1 MKKRTSRLLSAL
13 LTLVM
18 VLGLLP
24 ALGTTA
30 LADERYDL
38 YLEVGENAFDKP
50 EIQSIIYKLTDQHA
64 KRLGAY
70 TVPRHDW
77 SDDLTYYVE
86 ALSSDDDIISDEGLA
101 KRPGECL
108 LNIQKID
115 KTWGQPDKIL
125 DRMSVLICV
134 TNARI
139 DRVAVTGID
148 APVTGQPLDM
158 TAECSTPGIAS
169 VEVIKWHNSTDGVDV
184 VSGAVAQGGKAYSA
198 FVTVTPASGYE
209 LVGYSTTKVTVNG
222 GSASPVYGGTDYLTV
237 AYHFP
242 ATGGENSENQNWVTT
257 KKIISEVAVTGVV
270 TPVDGAKPVE
280 TCELGGTGY
289 TLKSM
294 SWYDGSLKMNSAGT
308 FQAGKTYRA
317 CLYLLP
323 EKGYTFDGADS
334 MTATVNGKTVEVTNV
349 YGEPEQRG
357 VTIDFTCE
365 KPSKTIS
372 TVDITELDALKP
384 GTAADYTASTSTAGC
399 TVKKV
404 EYQMFQKIMTN
415 YVPADGENIAVVVTV
430 AAADGYEFAS
440 GSTATWNGLKSDD
453 TVAGLNAN
461 EKRYA
466 FYIKVKADDSQIIKF
481 AAMTVTAPEIGKAP
495 STAVTGSGV
504 EASDVKWSPADAT
517 FQAGTAYTVSFT
529 LKADATHVLADDFKN
544 AGTVTVNGQKAT
556 LTSSTKGKFVTYT
569 VSYTFPALK
578 AGEISSVSVTGINAP
593 AIGTKPDTSAE
604 AGSEEYIIASVLW
617 SPGDSKFAADKAYTV
632 NLTLKAAGTNKFT
645 SKVTAT
651 VNGQEAKIV
660 SGTGTQELRI
670 NYTFP
675 ALKAGAPAI
684 TTQPKSVSVKEG
696 ADVTFS
702 VAATGEALNYQW
714 YQEKGGSAAK
724 VGTNGPTYTI
734 KAVNVSDDNGTVY
747 YCVVSNKAGEVTA
760 DKATLTVSKLGT
772 MTAFSDVPEGA
783 YYTDAVAWAVEK
795 GVTSGTSGTTFSPNA
810 DCTRAQIVTF
820 LWRAAGSPAPKSK
833 ESAFTD
839 VATGSYYETAV
850 QWAVEN
856 GITSG
861 TSATTFSPNA
871 TCTRAQTVT
880 FLWRSQKSPADG
892 TANSFTDVAEGTY
905 YTDAVKWAV
914 KNGITSGTSATT
926 FSPNADCSRAQIVTF
941 LYRCLGK

>member
-1 MKKRTSRLLSAL
+1 MKKRTSRLLSVL

-30 LADERYDL
+30 LADERFDL

-50 EIQSIIYKLTDQHA
+50 EIQSIIYKLTGQRA
-64 KRLGAY
+64 KGLGPY

-77 SDDLTYYVE
+77 SDDLTYYVV
-86 ALSSDDDIISDEGLA
+86 ASSSDDDIISDAGLA
-101 KRPGECL
+101 KRSGECL
-108 LNIQKID
+108 LNIKKID
-115 KTWGQPDKIL
+115 RTWGQSDKIL
-125 DRMSVLICV
+125 DGSSVLICV

-169 VEVIKWHNSTDGVDV
+169 ATVEWYNSTDGVDV

-222 GSASPVYGGTDYLTV
+222 GSASSVYGGTDYLTV

-257 KKIISEVAVTGVV
+257 KKIISEVAITGVV

-280 TCELGGTGY
+280 TCKLGGTGY

-294 SWYDGSLKMNSAGT
+294 SWYDGSLKMNSAGI
-308 FQAGKTYRA
+308 FQAGKTYRV
-317 CLYLLP
+317 CFYLLP
-323 EKGYTFDGADS
+323 EKGYTFDGVDS

-372 TVDITELDALKP
+372 TVDITELDALK
-384 GTAADYTASTSTAGC
+384 
-399 TVKKV
+399 
-404 EYQMFQKIMTN
+404 
-415 YVPADGENIAVVVTV
+415 
-430 AAADGYEFAS
+430 
-440 GSTATWNGLKSDD
+440 
-453 TVAGLNAN
+453 
-461 EKRYA
+461 
-466 FYIKVKADDSQIIKF
+466 
-481 AAMTVTAPEIGKAP
+481 
-495 STAVTGSGV
+495 
-504 EASDVKWSPADAT
+504 
-517 FQAGTAYTVSFT
+517 
-529 LKADATHVLADDFKN
+529 
-544 AGTVTVNGQKAT
+544 
-556 LTSSTKGKFVTYT
+556 
-569 VSYTFPALK
+569 
-578 AGEISSVSVTGINAP
+578 
-593 AIGTKPDTSAE
+593 
-604 AGSEEYIIASVLW
+604 
-617 SPGDSKFAADKAYTV
+617 
-632 NLTLKAAGTNKFT
+632 
-645 SKVTAT
+645 
-651 VNGQEAKIV
+651 
-660 SGTGTQELRI
+660 
-670 NYTFP
+670 
-675 ALKAGAPAI
+675 AGAPAI
-684 TTQPKSVSVKEG
+684 TTQPKSASVKEG

-702 VAATGEALNYQW
+702 VAAEGEGLSYQW
-714 YQEKGGSAAK
+714 YCESKGSAAK

-734 KAVNVSDDNGTVY
+734 KVVNVPDDNGTAY
-747 YCVVSNKAGEVTA
+747 YCVVSNKAGEVTS
-760 DKATLTVSKLGT
+760 DKATLTVSKLGA
-772 MTAFSDVPEGA
+772 MTTFSDVPEGA
-783 YYTDAVAWAVEK
+783 YYTDAVAWAIEK
-795 GVTSGTSGTTFSPNA
+795 GV
-810 DCTRAQIVTF
+810 
-820 LWRAAGSPAPKSK
+820 
-833 ESAFTD
+833 
-839 VATGSYYETAV
+839 
-850 QWAVEN
+850 
-856 GITSG
+856 TSG

-892 TANSFTDVAEGTY
+892 AANSFTDVADGTC

-914 KNGITSGTSATT
+914 KKGVTSGTSATT

>member
-1 MKKRTSRLLSAL
+1 M
-13 LTLVM
+13 
-18 VLGLLP
+18 
-24 ALGTTA
+24 
-30 LADERYDL
+30 
-38 YLEVGENAFDKP
+38 
-50 EIQSIIYKLTDQHA
+50 
-64 KRLGAY
+64 
-70 TVPRHDW
+70 PRHDW

-86 ALSSDDDIISDEGLA
+86 ALSSDDDIISDAGLA
-101 KRPGECL
+101 KRPGKCL

-115 KTWGQPDKIL
+115 KTWGQPDKLL
-125 DRMSVLICV
+125 DMMSVLICV

-169 VEVIKWHNSTDGVDV
+169 ATVEWYNSTDGVDV

-280 TCELGGTGY
+280 TCKLGGTGY
-289 TLKSM
+289 ALKSM

-317 CLYLLP
+317 CFYLLP

-430 AAADGYEFAS
+430 SAADGYEFAS
-440 GSTATWNGLKSDD
+440 GSTATWNGLTSDD

-481 AAMTVTAPEIGKAP
+481 AAMTVAAPEIGKAP
-495 STAVTGSGV
+495 STAVTGNGV
-504 EASDVKWSPADAT
+504 EASDVKWSPTDAT

-578 AGEISSVSVTGINAP
+578 AGEISSVSVTGIDVP
-593 AIGTKPDTSAE
+593 AIGAKPDTSAE

-645 SKVTAT
+645 SMVTAT

-684 TTQPKSVSVKEG
+684 TTQPKSASVKEG
-696 ADVTFS
+696 ADVT
-702 VAATGEALNYQW
+702 
-714 YQEKGGSAAK
+714 
-724 VGTNGPTYTI
+724 
-734 KAVNVSDDNGTVY
+734 
-747 YCVVSNKAGEVTA
+747 
-760 DKATLTVSKLGT
+760 
-772 MTAFSDVPEGA
+772 FSDVPEGA

-892 TANSFTDVAEGTY
+892 AANSFTDVADGTY

-914 KNGITSGTSATT
+914 KNGITSGTSTTT

-941 LYRCLGK
+941 LYRCLGKQPVPMRRVVPMRGI

>member
-1 MKKRTSRLLSAL
+1 MKKRTNRLLSVL
-13 LTLVM
+13 LALVM

-30 LADERYDL
+30 LAVEDYDF
-38 YLEVGENAFDKP
+38 YLEVGDNAFDTP
-50 EIQSIIYKLTDQHA
+50 EMKSIISDLTNGKA
-64 KRLGAY
+64 TGLGVYRTLPAHY
-70 TVPRHDW
+70 SGW
-77 SDDLTYYVE
+77 SDETEYYVKATSVDE
-86 ALSSDDDIISDEGLA
+86 DIISNEGLA
-101 KRPGECL
+101 KRPGECVLTIGHYVARNSSEL
-108 LNIQKID
+108 LRHVGVK
-115 KTWGQPDKIL
+115 
-125 DRMSVLICV
+125 ICV

-148 APVTGQPLDM
+148 APITGQPLDM

-169 VEVIKWHNSTDGVDV
+169 ATVEWYNSTDGVDV

-242 ATGGENSENQNWVTT
+242 ATGNEYSFDNQNQATVKTLV
-257 KKIISEVAVTGVV
+257 SEVAITDVV
-270 TPVDGAKPVE
+270 IPVDGAKPVE
-280 TCELGGTGY
+280 TCKLGGTGY

-294 SWYDGSLKMNSAGT
+294 SWHDGSLKMNSAGT

-317 CLYLLP
+317 CFYLLP
-323 EKGYTFDGADS
+323 EKGYTFRSADN

-372 TVDITELDALKP
+372 TVTVTGIDAPVIGAKP
-384 GTAADYTASTSTAGC
+384 DTNAVVSTGMTAGR
-399 TVKKV
+399 
-404 EYQMFQKIMTN
+404 
-415 YVPADGENIAVVVTV
+415 VT
-430 AAADGYEFAS
+430 
-440 GSTATWNGLKSDD
+440 
-453 TVAGLNAN
+453 
-461 EKRYA
+461 
-466 FYIKVKADDSQIIKF
+466 
-481 AAMTVTAPEIGKAP
+481 
-495 STAVTGSGV
+495 
-504 EASDVKWSPADAT
+504 WSPADPV
-517 FQAGTAYTVSFT
+517 FKEGVAYTV
-529 LKADATHVLADDFKN
+529 
-544 AGTVTVNGQKAT
+544 TVTVLEEDGYTFGSAVTATINGQTARYSRTRQAAK
-556 LTSSTKGKFVTYT
+556 LFVST

-578 AGEISSVSVTGINAP
+578 SGEISNVAVTGIDAP
-593 AIGTKPDTSAE
+593 VFGKTPDKSAVVPADAQYTVAAVSWDPACDSFLGNSVYSVLVSLE
-604 AGSEEYIIASVLW
+604 SKDGMKFATVPAVTINGETAKVVSGAGSEELKVSYIF
-617 SPGDSKFAADKAYTV
+617 PKTPAAYD
-632 NLTLKAAGTNKFT
+632 LITNT
-645 SKVTAT
+645 YSTTDVTAT
-651 VNGQEAKIV
+651 LKEYVAVSVYTDLPDMAKNIKYQWYKTA
-660 SGTGTQELRI
+660 SNNYGTGTAI
-670 NYTFP
+670 SGAT
-675 ALKAGAPAI
+675 AAGYAIPTEAEGAMYYYCVVTASVDGKTVTSDSSDSPLIKVTVKKGLPAI
-684 TTQPKSVSVKEG
+684 TAQPKSVTVKPG

-714 YQEKGGSAAK
+714 WRETKSGASK

-734 KAVNVSDDNGTVY
+734 KAVNIPDDNGTAY
-747 YCVVSNKAGEVTA
+747 YCVVSNKAGEVTS
-760 DKATLTVSKLGT
+760 DKAKLTVSELGA

-833 ESAFTD
+833 ESSFAD
-839 VATGSYYETAV
+839 VAADAYYSDAV
-850 QWAVEN
+850 RWAVEN

-892 TANSFTDVAEGTY
+892 AANAFTDVAEGTY

-914 KNGITSGTSATT
+914 KNGITSGTGTNT

-941 LYRCLGK
+941 LHRCMAK

>member
-1 MKKRTSRLLSAL
+1 M
-13 LTLVM
+13 
-18 VLGLLP
+18 
-24 ALGTTA
+24 
-30 LADERYDL
+30 
-38 YLEVGENAFDKP
+38 
-50 EIQSIIYKLTDQHA
+50 
-64 KRLGAY
+64 
-70 TVPRHDW
+70 PRHDW

-86 ALSSDDDIISDEGLA
+86 ALSSDDDIISDAGLA
-101 KRPGECL
+101 KRPGKCL

-115 KTWGQPDKIL
+115 KTWGQPDKLL
-125 DRMSVLICV
+125 DMMSVLICV

-169 VEVIKWHNSTDGVDV
+169 ATVEWYNSTDGVDV

-280 TCELGGTGY
+280 TCKLGGTGY
-289 TLKSM
+289 ALKSM

-317 CLYLLP
+317 CFYLLP

-430 AAADGYEFAS
+430 SAADGYEFAS
-440 GSTATWNGLKSDD
+440 GSTATWNGLTSDD

-481 AAMTVTAPEIGKAP
+481 AAMTVAAPEIGKAP
-495 STAVTGSGV
+495 STAVTGNGV
-504 EASDVKWSPADAT
+504 EASDVKWSPTDAT

-578 AGEISSVSVTGINAP
+578 AGEISSVSVTGIDVP
-593 AIGTKPDTSAE
+593 AIGAKPDTSAE

-645 SKVTAT
+645 SMVTAT

-684 TTQPKSVSVKEG
+684 TTQPKSASVKEG
-696 ADVTFS
+696 ADVT
-702 VAATGEALNYQW
+702 
-714 YQEKGGSAAK
+714 
-724 VGTNGPTYTI
+724 
-734 KAVNVSDDNGTVY
+734 
-747 YCVVSNKAGEVTA
+747 
-760 DKATLTVSKLGT
+760 
-772 MTAFSDVPEGA
+772 FSDVPEGA

-839 VATGSYYETAV
+839 VVAGSYYETAV

-892 TANSFTDVAEGTY
+892 AANSFTDVADGTY

-914 KNGITSGTSATT
+914 KNGITSGTSTTT

>member
-1 MKKRTSRLLSAL
+1 MKKRTSRLLSVL

-24 ALGTTA
+24 ALGATA

-50 EIQSIIYKLTDQHA
+50 EIQSIIYKLTGQHA
-64 KRLGAY
+64 KGLGPY

-86 ALSSDDDIISDEGLA
+86 ALSSDDDIISDAGLA

-169 VEVIKWHNSTDGVDV
+169 ATVEWYNSTDGVDV

-198 FVTVTPASGYE
+198 FVTVTPASGHE

-280 TCELGGTGY
+280 TCKLGGTGY

-294 SWYDGSLKMNSAGT
+294 GWYDGSLKMNSAGT
-308 FQAGKTYRA
+308 FQAGKAYRA
-317 CLYLLP
+317 CFYLLP

-372 TVDITELDALKP
+372 TVNITELDALKP
-384 GTAADYTASTSTAGC
+384 GTEADYTASTSTAGC
-399 TVKKV
+399 TVKKI
-404 EYQMFQKIMTN
+404 EYQMFRKTMTD

-430 AAADGYEFAS
+430 AASDGYEFAS

-453 TVAGLNAN
+453 TVAGLNAK

-466 FYIKVKADDSQIIKF
+466 FYIEVKAAASQIVKS

-495 STAVTGSGV
+495 STAVTGTGV
-504 EASDVKWSPADAT
+504 AVSDVQWSPADAT
-517 FQAGTAYTVSFT
+517 FQAGTAYTASFT
-529 LKADATHVLADDFKN
+529 LKADAAHVLADDFKN
-544 AGTVTVNGQKAT
+544 AGTVTVNGQEAV
-556 LTSSTKGKFVTYT
+556 LTSTVKGKFVTYT

-578 AGEISSVSVTGINAP
+578 AGEITSVAITGLDTP
-593 AIGTKPDTSAE
+593 AVGAQPDTAVE
-604 AGSEEYIIASVLW
+604 ADSEKYTVTSVLW
-617 SPGDSKFAADKAYTV
+617 SPGDSKFATEKTYTV
-632 NLTLKAAGTNKFT
+632 NFTLKAVGTNKFT

-675 ALKAGAPAI
+675 ALKVGAPAI
-684 TTQPKSVSVKEG
+684 TAQPKSVTVKPG

-714 YQEKGGSAAK
+714 WRETKSGASK

-734 KAVNVSDDNGTVY
+734 KAVNIPDDNGTAY
-747 YCVVSNKAGEVTA
+747 YCVVSNKAGEVTS
-760 DKATLTVSKLGT
+760 DKAKLTVSELGT

-795 GVTSGTSGTTFSPNA
+795 GVTSGTSSTTFSPNA

-833 ESAFTD
+833 ESSFAD
-839 VATGSYYETAV
+839 VAADAYYSDAV
-850 QWAVEN
+850 RWAVEN

-892 TANSFTDVAEGTY
+892 AANAFTDVAEGTY

-941 LYRCLGK
+941 LHRCMAK

>member
-1 MKKRTSRLLSAL
+1 MKKRTNRLLSVL

-24 ALGTTA
+24 ALGATA
-30 LADERYDL
+30 LAVEDYDF
-38 YLEVGENAFDKP
+38 YLEVGDNAFDTP
-50 EIQSIIYKLTDQHA
+50 EMKSIIYKLTGQHA
-64 KRLGAY
+64 KGLGRY

-77 SDDLTYYVE
+77 SDDLVYYVE
-86 ALSSDDDIISDEGLA
+86 ASSVDEDIISNEGLA
-101 KRPGECL
+101 KRPGECVL
-108 LNIQKID
+108 TIQKID

-125 DRMSVLICV
+125 EMVGVKICV

-148 APVTGQPLDM
+148 APVTGQKLDM

-169 VEVIKWHNSTDGVDV
+169 ATVEWYNSTDGVDV
-184 VSGAVAQGGKAYSA
+184 ASGAVAQGGKAYSA

-280 TCELGGTGY
+280 TCKLGGTGY

-317 CLYLLP
+317 CFYLLP

-372 TVDITELDALKP
+372 TV
-384 GTAADYTASTSTAGC
+384 
-399 TVKKV
+399 
-404 EYQMFQKIMTN
+404 
-415 YVPADGENIAVVVTV
+415 
-430 AAADGYEFAS
+430 
-440 GSTATWNGLKSDD
+440 
-453 TVAGLNAN
+453 
-461 EKRYA
+461 
-466 FYIKVKADDSQIIKF
+466 
-481 AAMTVTAPEIGKAP
+481 
-495 STAVTGSGV
+495 AVTGIDAPVIGATPDTTAA
-504 EASDVKWSPADAT
+504 ASPGMTVGRVTWSPADPV
-517 FQAGTAYTVSFT
+517 FKEGVAYTV
-529 LKADATHVLADDFKN
+529 
-544 AGTVTVNGQKAT
+544 TVTILEEDGYTFESAVTATINGQTAKYSRTRQAAK
-556 LTSSTKGKFVTYT
+556 LFVST

-578 AGEISSVSVTGINAP
+578 ADEITSVAIAGIDTPVVGA
-593 AIGTKPDTSAE
+593 KPDTTVE
-604 AGSEEYIIASVLW
+604 ADSEKYTVTSVLW

-670 NYTFP
+670 SYTFP

-684 TTQPKSVSVKEG
+684 TTQPKSVTVKEG

-702 VAATGEALNYQW
+702 VAAEGEGLSYQW
-714 YQEKGGSAAK
+714 YCENKGSAAK

-734 KAVNVSDDNGTVY
+734 KAVNVSDDNGTAY
-747 YCVVSNKAGEVTA
+747 YCVVSNKAGEVTSE
-760 DKATLTVSKLGT
+760 KARLTVSGT
-772 MTAFSDVPEGA
+772 APKSAFTDVPDGA
-783 YYTDAVAWAVEK
+783 YYTDAVAWAVENNI
-795 GVTSGTSGTTFSPNA
+795 TSGTSATTFSPNA
-810 DCTRAQIVTF
+810 TCTRAQMVTF

-839 VATGSYYETAV
+839 VAADAYFSDAV
-850 QWAVEN
+850 RWAVEN

-892 TANSFTDVAEGTY
+892 AENAFTDVAEGTY

-914 KNGITSGTSATT
+914 KNSITSGTSSTT

>member
-1 MKKRTSRLLSAL
+1 MKKRTSRLLSVL

-24 ALGTTA
+24 ALGATA

-50 EIQSIIYKLTDQHA
+50 EIQSIIYKLTGQHA
-64 KRLGAY
+64 KGLGPY

-86 ALSSDDDIISDEGLA
+86 ALSSDDDIISDAGLA

-169 VEVIKWHNSTDGVDV
+169 ATVEWYNSTDGVDV

-280 TCELGGTGY
+280 TCKLGGTGY

-294 SWYDGSLKMNSAGT
+294 GWYDGSLKMNSAGT
-308 FQAGKTYRA
+308 FQAGKAYRA
-317 CLYLLP
+317 CFYLLP

-357 VTIDFTCE
+357 VAINFTCE

-372 TVDITELDALKP
+372 TVNITELDALKP
-384 GTAADYTASTSTAGC
+384 GTEADYTASTSTAGC
-399 TVKKV
+399 TVKKI
-404 EYQMFQKIMTN
+404 EYQMFRKTMTD

-453 TVAGLNAN
+453 TVAGLNAK

-466 FYIKVKADDSQIIKF
+466 FYIEVKADASQIVKS

-495 STAVTGSGV
+495 STAVTGTGV
-504 EASDVKWSPADAT
+504 AVSDVKWSPADAT

-529 LKADATHVLADDFKN
+529 LKADAAHVLADDFKN
-544 AGTVTVNGQKAT
+544 AGTVTVNGQEAV
-556 LTSSTKGKFVTYT
+556 LTSTVKGKFVTYT

-578 AGEISSVSVTGINAP
+578 V
-593 AIGTKPDTSAE
+593 
-604 AGSEEYIIASVLW
+604 
-617 SPGDSKFAADKAYTV
+617 
-632 NLTLKAAGTNKFT
+632 
-645 SKVTAT
+645 
-651 VNGQEAKIV
+651 
-660 SGTGTQELRI
+660 
-670 NYTFP
+670 
-675 ALKAGAPAI
+675 GAPAI
-684 TTQPKSVSVKEG
+684 TAQPKSVTVKPG

-714 YQEKGGSAAK
+714 WRETKSGASK

-734 KAVNVSDDNGTVY
+734 KAVNIPDDNGTAY
-747 YCVVSNKAGEVTA
+747 YCVVSNKAGEVTS
-760 DKATLTVSKLGT
+760 DKAKLTVSELGA

-795 GVTSGTSGTTFSPNA
+795 GVTSGTSSTTFSPNA

-833 ESAFTD
+833 ESSFAD
-839 VATGSYYETAV
+839 VAADAYYSDAV
-850 QWAVEN
+850 RWAVEN

-892 TANSFTDVAEGTY
+892 AANSFTDVAEGTY

-914 KNGITSGTSATT
+914 KNGITSGTGANT

-941 LYRCLGK
+941 LHRCMGK

>member
-1 MKKRTSRLLSAL
+1 MKKRTSRLLSVL

-30 LADERYDL
+30 LADEDFDL

-50 EIQSIIYKLTDQHA
+50 EMQSIISNLTNGGA
-64 KRLGAY
+64 TGLGVYRTKPAHY
-70 TVPRHDW
+70 SGW
-77 SDDLTYYVE
+77 SDETEYYVKATSVDE
-86 ALSSDDDIISDEGLA
+86 DIISNEGLA
-101 KRPGECL
+101 KRPGECVLTIGDYMSRNSSKL
-108 LNIQKID
+108 L
-115 KTWGQPDKIL
+115 GQVGVK
-125 DRMSVLICV
+125 ICV

-184 VSGAVAQGGKAYSA
+184 VSGAVAQGGKEYSA

-242 ATGGENSENQNWVTT
+242 ATGGENYENQNWVTT

-357 VTIDFTCE
+357 VTIDFICE

-372 TVDITELDALKP
+372 TV
-384 GTAADYTASTSTAGC
+384 
-399 TVKKV
+399 
-404 EYQMFQKIMTN
+404 
-415 YVPADGENIAVVVTV
+415 
-430 AAADGYEFAS
+430 
-440 GSTATWNGLKSDD
+440 
-453 TVAGLNAN
+453 
-461 EKRYA
+461 
-466 FYIKVKADDSQIIKF
+466 
-481 AAMTVTAPEIGKAP
+481 
-495 STAVTGSGV
+495 AVTGIDAPVIGATPDTTAA
-504 EASDVKWSPADAT
+504 ASPGMTVGRVTWSPADPV
-517 FQAGTAYTVSFT
+517 FKEGVAYTV
-529 LKADATHVLADDFKN
+529 
-544 AGTVTVNGQKAT
+544 TVTILEEDGYTFESAVTATINGQTAKYSRTRQAAK
-556 LTSSTKGKFVTYT
+556 LFVST
-569 VSYTFPALK
+569 VSYTFPTLK
-578 AGEISSVSVTGINAP
+578 SGEISNVAVTGIDAPVFGKTPDNTAVVPADAQYTVAAVSWDPACDSFLGNSVYSVLVSLESKDGMKFAAAP
-593 AIGTKPDTSAE
+593 AVTINGEAAKVVSG
-604 AGSEEYIIASVLW
+604 AGSEELKISYAF
-617 SPGDSKFAADKAYTV
+617 PKTPTAYD
-632 NLTLKAAGTNKFT
+632 LITNT
-645 SKVTAT
+645 YSTTNVTASLKEYVAVSVYT
-651 VNGQEAKIV
+651 DLPDMAKNIKYQWYKTA
-660 SGTGTQELRI
+660 SNNYGTGTAI
-670 NYTFP
+670 SGAT
-675 ALKAGAPAI
+675 AAGYAIPTDVEGTAYYYCVVTASVDGKTVTSESSDSPLVKVTVKKGLPAI
-684 TTQPKSVSVKEG
+684 TTQPKSVTVKEG

-734 KAVNVSDDNGTVY
+734 KAVNVSDDNGTAY
-747 YCVVSNKAGEVTA
+747 YCVVSNKAGEVTS
-760 DKATLTVSKLGT
+760 DKAGLTVSKLGT

-839 VATGSYYETAV
+839 VAADAYYSDAV
-850 QWAVEN
+850 RWAVEN

-892 TANSFTDVAEGTY
+892 AANAFTDVAEGTY

-914 KNGITSGTSATT
+914 KNGITSGTSANT

-941 LYRCLGK
+941 LYRCMGK

>member
-1 MKKRTSRLLSAL
+1 MKKRTNRLLSVL
-13 LTLVM
+13 LALVM
-18 VLGLLP
+18 VLGMLP

-30 LADERYDL
+30 LAVEDYDF
-38 YLEVGENAFDKP
+38 YLEVGDNAFDTP
-50 EIQSIIYKLTDQHA
+50 EMKSIISDLTNGKA
-64 KRLGAY
+64 TGLGVYRTLSAHY
-70 TVPRHDW
+70 YGW
-77 SDDLTYYVE
+77 SDETEYYVKATSVDE
-86 ALSSDDDIISDEGLA
+86 DIISNEGLA
-101 KRPGECL
+101 KRPGECVL
-108 LNIQKID
+108 TIGHYVARNSSKRL
-115 KTWGQPDKIL
+115 GQVGVK
-125 DRMSVLICV
+125 ICV

-169 VEVIKWHNSTDGVDV
+169 ATVEWYNSTDGVDV

-280 TCELGGTGY
+280 TCKLGGTGY
-289 TLKSM
+289 ALKSM

-404 EYQMFQKIMTN
+404 EYQMFRKIMTN

-430 AAADGYEFAS
+430 SAADGYEFAS
-440 GSTATWNGLKSDD
+440 GSTATWNGLTSDD

-481 AAMTVTAPEIGKAP
+481 AAMTVAAPEIGKAP
-495 STAVTGSGV
+495 STAVTGNGV

-544 AGTVTVNGQKAT
+544 VGTVTVNGQKAT

-578 AGEISSVSVTGINAP
+578 AG
-593 AIGTKPDTSAE
+593 
-604 AGSEEYIIASVLW
+604 
-617 SPGDSKFAADKAYTV
+617 
-632 NLTLKAAGTNKFT
+632 
-645 SKVTAT
+645 
-651 VNGQEAKIV
+651 
-660 SGTGTQELRI
+660 
-670 NYTFP
+670 
-675 ALKAGAPAI
+675 APAI
-684 TTQPKSVSVKEG
+684 TTQPKSASVKEG

-702 VAATGEALNYQW
+702 VAAEGEGLSYQW
-714 YQEKGGSAAK
+714 YCESKGSAAK

-734 KAVNVSDDNGTVY
+734 KAVNVPDDNGTAY
-747 YCVVSNKAGEVTA
+747 YCVVSNKAGEVTS
-760 DKATLTVSKLGT
+760 DKATLTVSKLGA
-772 MTAFSDVPEGA
+772 MTTFSDVPAGVW
-783 YYTDAVAWAVEK
+783 YTAAVDWAVEEEITNGTGGGK
-795 GVTSGTSGTTFSPNA
+795 FSPTENCTHAQILTFLYRADRGMGTAAAEDMDKAVDWARGKGMIDASFNGAKECTRAEAVEYIWQALGKQDAKVSSFADVDAKAGYARAVDWAVDNGVTNGAGGGKFSPNTV
-810 DCTRAQIVTF
+810 CTRGHIVTF
-820 LWRAAGSPAPKSK
+820 LHRAYVPEAR
-833 ESAFTD
+833 
-839 VATGSYYETAV
+839 V
-850 QWAVEN
+850 
-856 GITSG
+856 
-861 TSATTFSPNA
+861 
-871 TCTRAQTVT
+871 
-880 FLWRSQKSPADG
+880 
-892 TANSFTDVAEGTY
+892 
-905 YTDAVKWAV
+905 
-914 KNGITSGTSATT
+914 
-926 FSPNADCSRAQIVTF
+926 
-941 LYRCLGK
+941 

>member
-1 MKKRTSRLLSAL
+1 M
-13 LTLVM
+13 
-18 VLGLLP
+18 
-24 ALGTTA
+24 
-30 LADERYDL
+30 
-38 YLEVGENAFDKP
+38 
-50 EIQSIIYKLTDQHA
+50 
-64 KRLGAY
+64 
-70 TVPRHDW
+70 PRHDW

-86 ALSSDDDIISDEGLA
+86 ALSSDDDIISDAGLA
-101 KRPGECL
+101 KRPGKCL

-115 KTWGQPDKIL
+115 KTWGQPDKLL
-125 DRMSVLICV
+125 DMMSVLICV

-169 VEVIKWHNSTDGVDV
+169 ATVEWYNSTDGVDV

-280 TCELGGTGY
+280 TCKLGGTGY
-289 TLKSM
+289 ALKSM

-317 CLYLLP
+317 CFYLLP

-430 AAADGYEFAS
+430 SAADGYEFAS
-440 GSTATWNGLKSDD
+440 GSTATWNGLTSDD

-481 AAMTVTAPEIGKAP
+481 AAMTVAAPEIGKAP
-495 STAVTGSGV
+495 STAVTGNGV

-578 AGEISSVSVTGINAP
+578 AGEISSVSVTGIDVP
-593 AIGTKPDTSAE
+593 AIGAKPDTSAE

-645 SKVTAT
+645 SMVTAT

-684 TTQPKSVSVKEG
+684 TTQPKSASVKEG
-696 ADVTFS
+696 ADVT
-702 VAATGEALNYQW
+702 
-714 YQEKGGSAAK
+714 
-724 VGTNGPTYTI
+724 
-734 KAVNVSDDNGTVY
+734 
-747 YCVVSNKAGEVTA
+747 
-760 DKATLTVSKLGT
+760 
-772 MTAFSDVPEGA
+772 FSDVPEGA

-839 VATGSYYETAV
+839 VVAGSYYETAV

-871 TCTRAQTVT
+871 ACTRAQTVT

-892 TANSFTDVAEGTY
+892 AANSFTDVADGTY

-914 KNGITSGTSATT
+914 KNGITSGTSTTT

>member
-1 MKKRTSRLLSAL
+1 MKKRTNRLLSVL
-13 LTLVM
+13 LALVM

-30 LADERYDL
+30 LAVEDYDF
-38 YLEVGENAFDKP
+38 YLEVGDNAFDTP
-50 EIQSIIYKLTDQHA
+50 EMKSIISNLTNGRA
-64 KRLGAY
+64 TGLGVYRTKPAHY
-70 TVPRHDW
+70 SGW
-77 SDDLTYYVE
+77 SDETKYSVR
-86 ALSSDDDIISDEGLA
+86 ASSVDEDIISNEGLA
-101 KRPGECL
+101 KRPGECVLTIGHYETRNSSKL
-108 LNIQKID
+108 L
-115 KTWGQPDKIL
+115 GQVGVK
-125 DRMSVLICV
+125 ICV

-184 VSGAVAQGGKAYSA
+184 ASGAVAQGGKAYSA

-270 TPVDGAKPVE
+270 TPVDGEKPVE

-308 FQAGKTYRA
+308 FQAGKTYRV
-317 CLYLLP
+317 CFYLLP
-323 EKGYTFDGADS
+323 EKGYTFNSVDS

-372 TVDITELDALKP
+372 TV
-384 GTAADYTASTSTAGC
+384 
-399 TVKKV
+399 
-404 EYQMFQKIMTN
+404 
-415 YVPADGENIAVVVTV
+415 
-430 AAADGYEFAS
+430 
-440 GSTATWNGLKSDD
+440 
-453 TVAGLNAN
+453 
-461 EKRYA
+461 
-466 FYIKVKADDSQIIKF
+466 
-481 AAMTVTAPEIGKAP
+481 
-495 STAVTGSGV
+495 AVTGIDAPVIGATPDTTAA
-504 EASDVKWSPADAT
+504 ASPGMTVGRVTWSPADPV
-517 FQAGTAYTVSFT
+517 FKEGVAYTV
-529 LKADATHVLADDFKN
+529 
-544 AGTVTVNGQKAT
+544 TVTILEEDGYTFESAVTATINGQTAKYSRTRQAAK
-556 LTSSTKGKFVTYT
+556 LFVST

-578 AGEISSVSVTGINAP
+578 ADEITSVAIAGIDTPVVGA
-593 AIGTKPDTSAE
+593 KPDTTVE
-604 AGSEEYIIASVLW
+604 ADSEKYTVTSVLW

-632 NLTLKAAGTNKFT
+632 NLTLKAAGTNKFS
-645 SKVTAT
+645 SKVTADID
-651 VNGQEAKIV
+651 GQEAKIV

-670 NYTFP
+670 SYTFP

-702 VAATGEALNYQW
+702 VAAEGEGLSYQW
-714 YQEKGGSAAK
+714 YCEKTGSAAK

-734 KAVNVSDDNGTVY
+734 KAVNVSDDNGTAY
-747 YCVVSNKAGEVTA
+747 YCVVSNKAGEVTS
-760 DKATLTVSKLGT
+760 DKAGLTVSKLGT

-810 DCTRAQIVTF
+810 TCTRAQMVTF

-839 VATGSYYETAV
+839 VAADAYFSDAV
-850 QWAVEN
+850 RWAVEN

-892 TANSFTDVAEGTY
+892 AANAFTDVAEGTY

-914 KNGITSGTSATT
+914 KNGITSGTSANT

-941 LYRCLGK
+941 LYRCMGK

>member
-1 MKKRTSRLLSAL
+1 MKKRTSRLLSVL

-30 LADERYDL
+30 LAVEDYDF
-38 YLEVGENAFDKP
+38 YLEVGDNAFDTP
-50 EIQSIIYKLTDQHA
+50 EMKSIIYKLTKQHA
-64 KRLGAY
+64 KGLGRY

-77 SDDLTYYVE
+77 SDDLVYYVE
-86 ALSSDDDIISDEGLA
+86 ASSVDEDIISNEGLA
-101 KRPGECL
+101 KRPGECVL
-108 LNIQKID
+108 TVQKID

-125 DRMSVLICV
+125 EQVGVKICV

-169 VEVIKWHNSTDGVDV
+169 ATVEWYNSTDGVDV

-242 ATGGENSENQNWVTT
+242 ATGNEYSFDNQNQATVKTLV
-257 KKIISEVAVTGVV
+257 SEVAITGVV
-270 TPVDGAKPVE
+270 IPVDGAKPVE
-280 TCELGGTGY
+280 TCKLGGTGY

-317 CLYLLP
+317 CFYLLP
-323 EKGYTFDGADS
+323 EKGYTFRSADN

-404 EYQMFQKIMTN
+404 EYQMFRKIMTN

-440 GSTATWNGLKSDD
+440 GSTATWNGLTSDD
-453 TVAGLNAN
+453 TVAGLNAK

-466 FYIKVKADDSQIIKF
+466 FYIEVKADTSQIVKS
-481 AAMTVTAPEIGKAP
+481 AAMTVIAPEIGKAP
-495 STAVTGSGV
+495 STAVTGTGV
-504 EASDVKWSPADAT
+504 EASSVKWSPADAT

-529 LKADATHVLADDFKN
+529 LKADAAHVLADDFKN
-544 AGTVTVNGQKAT
+544 AGTVTVNGQKAV
-556 LTSSTKGKFVTYT
+556 LTSTVKGKFVTYT

-578 AGEISSVSVTGINAP
+578 V
-593 AIGTKPDTSAE
+593 
-604 AGSEEYIIASVLW
+604 
-617 SPGDSKFAADKAYTV
+617 
-632 NLTLKAAGTNKFT
+632 
-645 SKVTAT
+645 
-651 VNGQEAKIV
+651 
-660 SGTGTQELRI
+660 
-670 NYTFP
+670 
-675 ALKAGAPAI
+675 GAPAI
-684 TTQPKSVSVKEG
+684 TAQPKSVTVKPG

-714 YQEKGGSAAK
+714 WRETKSGASK

-734 KAVNVSDDNGTVY
+734 KAVNIPDDNGTAY
-747 YCVVSNKAGEVTA
+747 YCVVSNKAGEVTS
-760 DKATLTVSKLGT
+760 DKAKLTVSELGA

-795 GVTSGTSGTTFSPNA
+795 GVTSGTSSTTFSPNA

-833 ESAFTD
+833 ESSFAD
-839 VATGSYYETAV
+839 VAADAYYSDAV
-850 QWAVEN
+850 RWAVEN

-892 TANSFTDVAEGTY
+892 AANAFTDVAEGTY

-914 KNGITSGTSATT
+914 KNGITSGTGANT

-941 LYRCLGK
+941 LHRCMGK

>member
-1 MKKRTSRLLSAL
+1 MKKRTSRLLSVL

-18 VLGLLP
+18 VLGLIP

-30 LADERYDL
+30 LADEDFDL
-38 YLEVGENAFDKP
+38 YLEVGENAFDTP
-50 EIQSIIYKLTDQHA
+50 EMKSIIQKLTGNVFA
-64 KRLGAY
+64 TGLGVYRTKPAHY
-70 TVPRHDW
+70 SGW
-77 SDDLTYYVE
+77 SDETEYYVKATSVDE
-86 ALSSDDDIISDEGLA
+86 DIISDKGLA
-101 KRPGECL
+101 KRPGVCVLTVGNYMDRNGPEFL
-108 LNIQKID
+108 
-115 KTWGQPDKIL
+115 GQVAVK
-125 DRMSVLICV
+125 ICV

-184 VSGAVAQGGKAYSA
+184 ASGAVAQGGKAYSA

-242 ATGGENSENQNWVTT
+242 ATGGENYENQNWVTT

-280 TCELGGTGY
+280 TCKLGGTGY

-308 FQAGKTYRA
+308 FQAGKTYRV
-317 CLYLLP
+317 CFYLIP
-323 EKGYTFDGADS
+323 EKGYTFNSVDS
-334 MTATVNGKTVEVTNV
+334 MTATVNGKTVELSSV
-349 YGEPEQRG
+349 YGEPEQRAMT
-357 VTIDFTCE
+357 VNFTCE
-365 KPSKTIS
+365 KPTKTIS
-372 TVDITELDALKP
+372 TVAITGIDAPVIGAKP
-384 GTAADYTASTSTAGC
+384 GTTAVASTG
-399 TVKKV
+399 
-404 EYQMFQKIMTN
+404 
-415 YVPADGENIAVVVTV
+415 
-430 AAADGYEFAS
+430 
-440 GSTATWNGLKSDD
+440 
-453 TVAGLNAN
+453 
-461 EKRYA
+461 
-466 FYIKVKADDSQIIKF
+466 
-481 AAMTVTAPEIGKAP
+481 MTVGR
-495 STAVTGSGV
+495 VT
-504 EASDVKWSPADAT
+504 WSPADSV
-517 FQAGTAYTVSFT
+517 FKEGVAYTV
-529 LKADATHVLADDFKN
+529 
-544 AGTVTVNGQKAT
+544 TVTVLEEDG
-556 LTSSTKGKFVTYT
+556 
-569 VSYTFPALK
+569 YTF
-578 AGEISSVSVTGINAP
+578 E
-593 AIGTKPDTSAE
+593 SA
-604 AGSEEYIIASVLW
+604 
-617 SPGDSKFAADKAYTV
+617 
-632 NLTLKAAGTNKFT
+632 
-645 SKVTAT
+645 VTAT
-651 VNGQEAKIV
+651 VNGQTAKYSRTRQAAKLFV
-660 SGTGTQELRI
+660 STVSYTFPELEPGRINLTYNSSSVSTAVGKTVALSAFADIDFELTDDLKIQWYKVASNYYGTGTAI
-670 NYTFP
+670 SGANDMTYTFKADKEETAYYYCEVSGRIMGEEYSSASDSAP
-675 ALKAGAPAI
+675 MVRVTVAKAGAPVI

-696 ADVTFS
+696 TDVTFT
-702 VAATGEALNYQW
+702 VTAEGEGLSYQW
-714 YQEKGGSAAK
+714 YCEKNGGAAK

-734 KAVNVSDDNGTVY
+734 KAANVPDDNGTVY
-747 YCVVSNKAGEVTA
+747 YCVIHNKAGEVTSE
-760 DKATLTVSKLGT
+760 KATLTVSKLGA
-772 MTAFSDVPEGA
+772 MTTFSDVPEGA

-795 GVTSGTSGTTFSPNA
+795 SVTSGTSGTTFSPNA

-839 VATGSYYETAV
+839 VAAGSYYETAV

-892 TANSFTDVAEGTY
+892 AANSFTDVAEGTY

>member
-1 MKKRTSRLLSAL
+1 M
-13 LTLVM
+13 
-18 VLGLLP
+18 
-24 ALGTTA
+24 
-30 LADERYDL
+30 
-38 YLEVGENAFDKP
+38 
-50 EIQSIIYKLTDQHA
+50 
-64 KRLGAY
+64 
-70 TVPRHDW
+70 PRNNW
-77 SDDLTYYVE
+77 SDDLVYYVE
-86 ALSSDDDIISDEGLA
+86 ASSVDEDIISNEGLA
-101 KRPGECL
+101 KRPGECVL
-108 LNIQKID
+108 TIQKID

-125 DRMSVLICV
+125 GQVGVKICV

-169 VEVIKWHNSTDGVDV
+169 ATVEWYNSTDGVDV

-237 AYHFP
+237 AYYFP

-280 TCELGGTGY
+280 TCKLGGTGY
-289 TLKSM
+289 ALKSM

-317 CLYLLP
+317 CFYLLP

-430 AAADGYEFAS
+430 SAADGYEFAS
-440 GSTATWNGLKSDD
+440 GSTAAWNGLKSDD

-466 FYIKVKADDSQIIKF
+466 FYIKVKADTSQIVKS

-578 AGEISSVSVTGINAP
+578 T
-593 AIGTKPDTSAE
+593 
-604 AGSEEYIIASVLW
+604 
-617 SPGDSKFAADKAYTV
+617 
-632 NLTLKAAGTNKFT
+632 
-645 SKVTAT
+645 
-651 VNGQEAKIV
+651 
-660 SGTGTQELRI
+660 
-670 NYTFP
+670 
-675 ALKAGAPAI
+675 GAPAI
-684 TTQPKSVSVKEG
+684 TTQPKSASVKEG

-702 VAATGEALNYQW
+702 VAAEGEGLSYQW
-714 YQEKGGSAAK
+714 YCESKGSAAK

-734 KAVNVSDDNGTVY
+734 KAVNVPDDNGTAY
-747 YCVVSNKAGEVTA
+747 YCVVSNKAGEVTS
-760 DKATLTVSKLGT
+760 DKATLTVSKLGA
-772 MTAFSDVPEGA
+772 MTTFSDVPEGA

-795 GVTSGTSGTTFSPNA
+795 GVTSGTNGTTFSPNA

-820 LWRAAGSPAPKSK
+820 LWRAAGSPTPKSK

-839 VATGSYYETAV
+839 VVAGSYYETAV

-892 TANSFTDVAEGTY
+892 AANAFTDVADGTY
-905 YTDAVKWAV
+905 YTDAVQWAV
-914 KNGITSGTSATT
+914 ENGITSGTSATT

>member
-1 MKKRTSRLLSAL
+1 MFRKT
-13 LTLVM
+13 
-18 VLGLLP
+18 
-24 ALGTTA
+24 
-30 LADERYDL
+30 
-38 YLEVGENAFDKP
+38 
-50 EIQSIIYKLTDQHA
+50 LTD
-64 KRLGAY
+64 
-70 TVPRHDW
+70 
-77 SDDLTYYVE
+77 
-86 ALSSDDDIISDEGLA
+86 
-101 KRPGECL
+101 
-108 LNIQKID
+108 
-115 KTWGQPDKIL
+115 
-125 DRMSVLICV
+125 
-134 TNARI
+134 
-139 DRVAVTGID
+139 
-148 APVTGQPLDM
+148 
-158 TAECSTPGIAS
+158 
-169 VEVIKWHNSTDGVDV
+169 
-184 VSGAVAQGGKAYSA
+184 
-198 FVTVTPASGYE
+198 
-209 LVGYSTTKVTVNG
+209 
-222 GSASPVYGGTDYLTV
+222 
-237 AYHFP
+237 
-242 ATGGENSENQNWVTT
+242 
-257 KKIISEVAVTGVV
+257 
-270 TPVDGAKPVE
+270 
-280 TCELGGTGY
+280 
-289 TLKSM
+289 
-294 SWYDGSLKMNSAGT
+294 
-308 FQAGKTYRA
+308 
-317 CLYLLP
+317 
-323 EKGYTFDGADS
+323 
-334 MTATVNGKTVEVTNV
+334 
-349 YGEPEQRG
+349 
-357 VTIDFTCE
+357 
-365 KPSKTIS
+365 
-372 TVDITELDALKP
+372 
-384 GTAADYTASTSTAGC
+384 
-399 TVKKV
+399 
-404 EYQMFQKIMTN
+404 
-415 YVPADGENIAVVVTV
+415 YVPANGDNIAVVVTV
-430 AAADGYEFAS
+430 SAADGYTFAP
-440 GSTATWNGLKSDD
+440 GSTATWNGLTSDD

-529 LKADATHVLADDFKN
+529 LKADAAHVLADDFKN
-544 AGTVTVNGQKAT
+544 VGTVTVNGQKAT

-578 AGEISSVSVTGINAP
+578 AGEISSVSVTGIDAP

-702 VAATGEALNYQW
+702 VAATGETLNYQW
-714 YQEKGGSAAK
+714 WRETKSGASK

-734 KAVNVSDDNGTVY
+734 KAVNIPDDNGTAY
-747 YCVVSNKAGEVTA
+747 YCVVSNKAGEVTS
-760 DKATLTVSKLGT
+760 DKARLTVSELGT

-795 GVTSGTSGTTFSPNA
+795 GVTSGTSSTTFSPNA

-833 ESAFTD
+833 ESSFAD
-839 VATGSYYETAV
+839 VAADAYYSDAV
-850 QWAVEN
+850 RWAVEN

-892 TANSFTDVAEGTY
+892 AANSFTDVAEGTY

-941 LYRCLGK
+941 LHRCMAK

>member
-1 MKKRTSRLLSAL
+1 MKKRTSRLLSVL

-24 ALGTTA
+24 ALGATA

-50 EIQSIIYKLTDQHA
+50 EIQSIIYKLTGQHA
-64 KRLGAY
+64 KGLGAY

-86 ALSSDDDIISDEGLA
+86 ALSSDDDIISDAGLA

-257 KKIISEVAVTGVV
+257 KKIISQVAVTGVV

-280 TCELGGTGY
+280 TCKLGGTGY

-308 FQAGKTYRA
+308 FQAGKTYRV
-317 CLYLLP
+317 CFYLLP
-323 EKGYTFDGADS
+323 EKGYTFNSVDS

-384 GTAADYTASTSTAGC
+384 GTAADYTASTSTPGC

-430 AAADGYEFAS
+430 AAADGYEFAG

-466 FYIKVKADDSQIIKF
+466 FYIKVKADTSQIVKS
-481 AAMTVTAPEIGKAP
+481 AAMTVTVPEIGKAP

-504 EASDVKWSPADAT
+504 AASDVKWSPADAT
-517 FQAGTAYTVSFT
+517 FQAGTAYTISFT

-578 AGEISSVSVTGINAP
+578 AGEISSVSVTGIDAP

-702 VAATGEALNYQW
+702 VAATGETLNYQW
-714 YQEKGGSAAK
+714 WCEAKGGAAK

-734 KAVNVSDDNGTVY
+734 KAVNVPDDNGTVY
-747 YCVVSNKAGEVTA
+747 YCVVSNKAGEVTS
-760 DKATLTVSKLGT
+760 DKATLAVSKLGA
-772 MTAFSDVPEGA
+772 MTTFADVPEGA

-795 GVTSGTSGTTFSPNA
+795 GVTSGTSGTAFSPNA

-839 VATGSYYETAV
+839 VAAGSYYETAV

-892 TANSFTDVAEGTY
+892 AANSFTDVAEGTY

-941 LYRCLGK
+941 LYRCLGE

>member
-1 MKKRTSRLLSAL
+1 MKKRTSRLLSVL

-24 ALGTTA
+24 ALGATA

-50 EIQSIIYKLTDQHA
+50 EIQSIIYKLTGQHA
-64 KRLGAY
+64 KGLGPY

-86 ALSSDDDIISDEGLA
+86 ALSSDDDIISDAGLA

-169 VEVIKWHNSTDGVDV
+169 ATVEWYNSTDGVDV

-280 TCELGGTGY
+280 TCKLGGTGY

-294 SWYDGSLKMNSAGT
+294 GWYDGSLKMNSAGT
-308 FQAGKTYRA
+308 FQAGKSYRA
-317 CLYLLP
+317 CFYLLP

-334 MTATVNGKTVEVTNV
+334 MTATVNGNTVEVSIV
-349 YGEPEQRG
+349 YGAPEQRG
-357 VTIDFTCE
+357 VTINFTCE

-372 TVDITELDALKP
+372 TVNITELDALKP
-384 GTAADYTASTSTAGC
+384 GTEADYTASTSTAGC
-399 TVKKV
+399 TVKKI
-404 EYQMFQKIMTN
+404 EYQMFRKTMTD

-453 TVAGLNAN
+453 TVAGLNAK

-466 FYIKVKADDSQIIKF
+466 FYIEVKADASQIVKS

-495 STAVTGSGV
+495 STAVTGTGV
-504 EASDVKWSPADAT
+504 AVSDVKWSPADAT

-529 LKADATHVLADDFKN
+529 LKADAAHVLADDFKN
-544 AGTVTVNGQKAT
+544 AGTVTVNGQEAV
-556 LTSSTKGKFVTYT
+556 LTSTVKGKFVTNT

-578 AGEISSVSVTGINAP
+578 V
-593 AIGTKPDTSAE
+593 
-604 AGSEEYIIASVLW
+604 
-617 SPGDSKFAADKAYTV
+617 
-632 NLTLKAAGTNKFT
+632 
-645 SKVTAT
+645 
-651 VNGQEAKIV
+651 
-660 SGTGTQELRI
+660 
-670 NYTFP
+670 
-675 ALKAGAPAI
+675 GAPAI
-684 TTQPKSVSVKEG
+684 TAQPKSVTVKPG

-714 YQEKGGSAAK
+714 WRETKSGASK

-734 KAVNVSDDNGTVY
+734 KAVNIPDDNGTAY
-747 YCVVSNKAGEVTA
+747 YCVVSNKAGEVTS
-760 DKATLTVSKLGT
+760 DKARLTVSELGT

-795 GVTSGTSGTTFSPNA
+795 GVTSGTSSTTFSPNA

-833 ESAFTD
+833 ESSFAD
-839 VATGSYYETAV
+839 VAADAYYSDAV
-850 QWAVEN
+850 RWAVEN

-871 TCTRAQTVT
+871 TCTRAQ
-880 FLWRSQKSPADG
+880 
-892 TANSFTDVAEGTY
+892 
-905 YTDAVKWAV
+905 
-914 KNGITSGTSATT
+914 
-926 FSPNADCSRAQIVTF
+926 IVTF
-941 LYRCLGK
+941 LHRCMGK

>member
-1 MKKRTSRLLSAL
+1 MKKRTSRLLSVL

-24 ALGTTA
+24 ALGATA

-50 EIQSIIYKLTDQHA
+50 EIQSIIYKLTGQHA
-64 KRLGAY
+64 KGLGPY

-86 ALSSDDDIISDEGLA
+86 ALSSDDDIISDAGLA

-169 VEVIKWHNSTDGVDV
+169 ATVEWYNSTDGVDV

-280 TCELGGTGY
+280 TCKLGGTGY

-308 FQAGKTYRA
+308 FQAGKAYRA
-317 CLYLLP
+317 CFYLLP

-372 TVDITELDALKP
+372 TVNITELDALKP
-384 GTAADYTASTSTAGC
+384 GTEADYTASTSTAGC
-399 TVKKV
+399 TVKKI
-404 EYQMFQKIMTN
+404 EYQMFRKTMTD

-453 TVAGLNAN
+453 TVAGLNAK

-466 FYIKVKADDSQIIKF
+466 FYIEVKADASQIVKS

-495 STAVTGSGV
+495 STAVTGTGV
-504 EASDVKWSPADAT
+504 AVSDVKWSPADAT

-529 LKADATHVLADDFKN
+529 LKADAAHVLADDFKN
-544 AGTVTVNGQKAT
+544 AGTVTVNGQEAV
-556 LTSSTKGKFVTYT
+556 LTSTVKGKFVTYT

-578 AGEISSVSVTGINAP
+578 V
-593 AIGTKPDTSAE
+593 
-604 AGSEEYIIASVLW
+604 
-617 SPGDSKFAADKAYTV
+617 
-632 NLTLKAAGTNKFT
+632 
-645 SKVTAT
+645 
-651 VNGQEAKIV
+651 
-660 SGTGTQELRI
+660 
-670 NYTFP
+670 
-675 ALKAGAPAI
+675 GAPAI
-684 TTQPKSVSVKEG
+684 TAQPKSVTVKPG

-714 YQEKGGSAAK
+714 WRETKSGASK

-734 KAVNVSDDNGTVY
+734 KAVNIPDDNGTAY
-747 YCVVSNKAGEVTA
+747 YCVVSNKAGEVTS
-760 DKATLTVSKLGT
+760 DKAKLTVSELGA

-795 GVTSGTSGTTFSPNA
+795 GVTSGTSSTTFSPNA

-833 ESAFTD
+833 ESSFAD
-839 VATGSYYETAV
+839 VAADAYYSDAV
-850 QWAVEN
+850 RWAVEN

-892 TANSFTDVAEGTY
+892 AANAFTDVAEGTY

-914 KNGITSGTSATT
+914 KNGITSGTGANT

-941 LYRCLGK
+941 LHRCMGK

>member
-1 MKKRTSRLLSAL
+1 MKSIISNLTNGKATGLGVYRT
-13 LTLVM
+13 
-18 VLGLLP
+18 LP
-24 ALGTTA
+24 AHYSG
-30 LADERYDL
+30 
-38 YLEVGENAFDKP
+38 
-50 EIQSIIYKLTDQHA
+50 
-64 KRLGAY
+64 
-70 TVPRHDW
+70 W
-77 SDDLTYYVE
+77 SDKTEYYVKATSVDE
-86 ALSSDDDIISDEGLA
+86 DIISNEGLA
-101 KRPGECL
+101 KRPGECVL
-108 LNIQKID
+108 TIGHYKARNSSERL
-115 KTWGQPDKIL
+115 GQVGVK
-125 DRMSVLICV
+125 ICV

-169 VEVIKWHNSTDGVDV
+169 ATVEWYNSTDGVDV

-242 ATGGENSENQNWVTT
+242 ATGNEYSFDNQNQATVKTLV
-257 KKIISEVAVTGVV
+257 SEVAITDVV
-270 TPVDGAKPVE
+270 IPVDGAKPVE
-280 TCELGGTGY
+280 TCKLGGTGY

-317 CLYLLP
+317 CFYLLP
-323 EKGYTFDGADS
+323 EKGYTFRSADN

-372 TVDITELDALKP
+372 IVDITELDALKP
-384 GTAADYTASTSTAGC
+384 GQAADYTASTSTPGC
-399 TVKKV
+399 TVKKI
-404 EYQMFQKIMTN
+404 EYQMFRKTMTD

-453 TVAGLNAN
+453 TVAGLNAK

-466 FYIKVKADDSQIIKF
+466 FYIEVKADASQIVRS

-495 STAVTGSGV
+495 STAVTGNGV
-504 EASDVKWSPADAT
+504 AASDVKWSPADAT

-529 LKADATHVLADDFKN
+529 LKADAAHVLADDFKN
-544 AGTVTVNGQKAT
+544 AGTVTVNGQEAV
-556 LTSSTKGKFVTYT
+556 LTSTVKGKFVTYT

-578 AGEISSVSVTGINAP
+578 AGEITSVAITGLDTP
-593 AIGTKPDTSAE
+593 AVGAQPDTAVE
-604 AGSEEYIIASVLW
+604 ADSEKYTVTSVLW
-617 SPGDSKFAADKAYTV
+617 SPGDSKFAAEKTYTV
-632 NLTLKAAGTNKFT
+632 NFTLKAAGTNKFT

-675 ALKAGAPAI
+675 ALKVGAPAI
-684 TTQPKSVSVKEG
+684 TAQPKSVSVKEG

-702 VAATGEALNYQW
+702 VAAEGEGLSYQW
-714 YQEKGGSAAK
+714 YCESKGSAAK

-734 KAVNVSDDNGTVY
+734 KAVNIPDDNGTAY
-747 YCVVSNKAGEVTA
+747 YCVVSNKAGEVTS
-760 DKATLTVSKLGT
+760 DKATLTVSKLGA
-772 MTAFSDVPEGA
+772 MTTFSDVPEGA

-839 VATGSYYETAV
+839 VVAGSYYETAV

-892 TANSFTDVAEGTY
+892 AANSFADVAEGTY
-905 YTDAVKWAV
+905 YTNAVKWAV
-914 KNGITSGTSATT
+914 KNGITSGTSANT

-941 LYRCLGK
+941 LHRCMGK

>member
-1 MKKRTSRLLSAL
+1 
-13 LTLVM
+13 M

-30 LADERYDL
+30 LAVEDYDF
-38 YLEVGENAFDKP
+38 YLEVGDNAFDTP
-50 EIQSIIYKLTDQHA
+50 EMKSIIYKLTGQHA
-64 KRLGAY
+64 KGLGRY
-70 TVPRHDW
+70 TVPRNNW
-77 SDDLTYYVE
+77 SDDLVYYVE
-86 ALSSDDDIISDEGLA
+86 ASSVDEDIISNEGLA
-101 KRPGECL
+101 KRPGECVL
-108 LNIQKID
+108 TIQKID

-125 DRMSVLICV
+125 GQVGVKICV

-169 VEVIKWHNSTDGVDV
+169 ATVEWYDSTGGVDV
-184 VSGAVAQGGKAYSA
+184 ASGAVVQGGKEYSA

-280 TCELGGTGY
+280 TCKLGGTGY
-289 TLKSM
+289 ALKSM

-317 CLYLLP
+317 CFYLLP
-323 EKGYTFDGADS
+323 EKGYTSDGADS

-430 AAADGYEFAS
+430 SAADGYEFAS
-440 GSTATWNGLKSDD
+440 GSTAAWNGLKSDD

-466 FYIKVKADDSQIIKF
+466 FYIKVKADASQIVKS

-578 AGEISSVSVTGINAP
+578 AG
-593 AIGTKPDTSAE
+593 
-604 AGSEEYIIASVLW
+604 
-617 SPGDSKFAADKAYTV
+617 
-632 NLTLKAAGTNKFT
+632 
-645 SKVTAT
+645 
-651 VNGQEAKIV
+651 
-660 SGTGTQELRI
+660 
-670 NYTFP
+670 
-675 ALKAGAPAI
+675 APAI
-684 TTQPKSVSVKEG
+684 TTQPKSASVKEG

-702 VAATGEALNYQW
+702 VAAEGEGLSYQW
-714 YQEKGGSAAK
+714 YCESKGSAAK

-734 KAVNVSDDNGTVY
+734 KAVNVPDDNGTAY
-747 YCVVSNKAGEVTA
+747 YCVVSNKAGEVTS
-760 DKATLTVSKLGT
+760 DKATLTVSKLGA
-772 MTAFSDVPEGA
+772 MTTFSDVPEGA

-820 LWRAAGSPAPKSK
+820 LWRAAGSPTPKSK

-839 VATGSYYETAV
+839 VVAGSYYETAV

-871 TCTRAQTVT
+871 ACTRAQTVT

-892 TANSFTDVAEGTY
+892 AANSFTDVAEGTY

-914 KNGITSGTSATT
+914 KNGITSGTSTTT

>member
-1 MKKRTSRLLSAL
+1 
-13 LTLVM
+13 M

-30 LADERYDL
+30 LAVEDYDF
-38 YLEVGENAFDKP
+38 YLEVGDNAFDTP
-50 EIQSIIYKLTDQHA
+50 EMKSIIYKLTGQHA
-64 KRLGAY
+64 KGLGRY
-70 TVPRHDW
+70 TVPRNNW
-77 SDDLTYYVE
+77 SDDLVYYVE
-86 ALSSDDDIISDEGLA
+86 ASSVDEDIISNEGLA
-101 KRPGECL
+101 KRPGECVL
-108 LNIQKID
+108 TIQKID

-125 DRMSVLICV
+125 GQVGVKICV

-169 VEVIKWHNSTDGVDV
+169 ATVEWYDSTGGVDV
-184 VSGAVAQGGKAYSA
+184 ASGAVVQGGKEYSA

-280 TCELGGTGY
+280 TCKLGGTGY
-289 TLKSM
+289 ALKSM

-317 CLYLLP
+317 CFYLLP

-430 AAADGYEFAS
+430 SAADGYEFAS
-440 GSTATWNGLKSDD
+440 GSTAAWNGLKSDD

-466 FYIKVKADDSQIIKF
+466 FYIKVKADASQIVKS

-578 AGEISSVSVTGINAP
+578 AG
-593 AIGTKPDTSAE
+593 
-604 AGSEEYIIASVLW
+604 
-617 SPGDSKFAADKAYTV
+617 
-632 NLTLKAAGTNKFT
+632 
-645 SKVTAT
+645 
-651 VNGQEAKIV
+651 
-660 SGTGTQELRI
+660 
-670 NYTFP
+670 
-675 ALKAGAPAI
+675 APAI
-684 TTQPKSVSVKEG
+684 TTQPKSASVKEG

-702 VAATGEALNYQW
+702 VAAEGEGLSYQW
-714 YQEKGGSAAK
+714 YCESKGSAAK

-734 KAVNVSDDNGTVY
+734 KAVNVPDDNGTAY
-747 YCVVSNKAGEVTA
+747 YCVVSNKAGEVTS
-760 DKATLTVSKLGT
+760 DKATLTVSKLGA
-772 MTAFSDVPEGA
+772 MTTFSDVPEGA

-820 LWRAAGSPAPKSK
+820 LWRAAGSPTPKSK

-839 VATGSYYETAV
+839 VVAGSYYETAV

-871 TCTRAQTVT
+871 ACTRAQTVT

-892 TANSFTDVAEGTY
+892 AANSFTDVAEGTY

-914 KNGITSGTSATT
+914 KNGITSGTSTTT

>member
-24 ALGTTA
+24 ALGTMA
-30 LADERYDL
+30 LADERFDL

-50 EIQSIIYKLTDQHA
+50 EIQSIIYKLTGQHA
-64 KRLGAY
+64 KGLGAY

-77 SDDLTYYVE
+77 SDDLTYYVV
-86 ALSSDDDIISDEGLA
+86 ASSSDDDIISDAGLA

-169 VEVIKWHNSTDGVDV
+169 ATVEWYNSTDGVDV

-280 TCELGGTGY
+280 TCKLGGTGY

-294 SWYDGSLKMNSAGT
+294 GWYDGSLKMNSAGT
-308 FQAGKTYRA
+308 FQAGKTYRV
-317 CLYLLP
+317 CFYLIP

-372 TVDITELDALKP
+372 IVDITELDALKP

-430 AAADGYEFAS
+430 SAADGYEFAS
-440 GSTATWNGLKSDD
+440 GSTATWNGLTSDD

-481 AAMTVTAPEIGKAP
+481 AAMTVAAPEIGKAP
-495 STAVTGSGV
+495 
-504 EASDVKWSPADAT
+504 P
-517 FQAGTAYTVSFT
+517 Q
-529 LKADATHVLADDFKN
+529 L
-544 AGTVTVNGQKAT
+544 
-556 LTSSTKGKFVTYT
+556 
-569 VSYTFPALK
+569 
-578 AGEISSVSVTGINAP
+578 
-593 AIGTKPDTSAE
+593 
-604 AGSEEYIIASVLW
+604 
-617 SPGDSKFAADKAYTV
+617 
-632 NLTLKAAGTNKFT
+632 
-645 SKVTAT
+645 
-651 VNGQEAKIV
+651 
-660 SGTGTQELRI
+660 
-670 NYTFP
+670 
-675 ALKAGAPAI
+675 
-684 TTQPKSVSVKEG
+684 
-696 ADVTFS
+696 
-702 VAATGEALNYQW
+702 
-714 YQEKGGSAAK
+714 
-724 VGTNGPTYTI
+724 
-734 KAVNVSDDNGTVY
+734 
-747 YCVVSNKAGEVTA
+747 
-760 DKATLTVSKLGT
+760 
-772 MTAFSDVPEGA
+772 
-783 YYTDAVAWAVEK
+783 
-795 GVTSGTSGTTFSPNA
+795 
-810 DCTRAQIVTF
+810 
-820 LWRAAGSPAPKSK
+820 
-833 ESAFTD
+833 
-839 VATGSYYETAV
+839 
-850 QWAVEN
+850 
-856 GITSG
+856 
-861 TSATTFSPNA
+861 
-871 TCTRAQTVT
+871 
-880 FLWRSQKSPADG
+880 
-892 TANSFTDVAEGTY
+892 
-905 YTDAVKWAV
+905 
-914 KNGITSGTSATT
+914 
-926 FSPNADCSRAQIVTF
+926 
-941 LYRCLGK
+941 

>member
-1 MKKRTSRLLSAL
+1 
-13 LTLVM
+13 M

-30 LADERYDL
+30 LAVEDYDF
-38 YLEVGENAFDKP
+38 YLEVGDNAFDTP
-50 EIQSIIYKLTDQHA
+50 EMKSIIYKLTGQHA
-64 KRLGAY
+64 KGLGRY
-70 TVPRHDW
+70 TVPRNNW
-77 SDDLTYYVE
+77 SDDLVYYVE
-86 ALSSDDDIISDEGLA
+86 ASSVDEDIISNEGLA
-101 KRPGECL
+101 KRPGECVL
-108 LNIQKID
+108 TIQKID

-125 DRMSVLICV
+125 GQVGVKICV

-169 VEVIKWHNSTDGVDV
+169 ATVEWYDSTGGVDV
-184 VSGAVAQGGKAYSA
+184 ASGAVVQGGKEYSA

-280 TCELGGTGY
+280 TCKLGGTGY
-289 TLKSM
+289 ALKSM

-317 CLYLLP
+317 CFYLLP

-384 GTAADYTASTSTAGC
+384 GIAADYTASTSTAGC

-430 AAADGYEFAS
+430 SAADGYEFAS
-440 GSTATWNGLKSDD
+440 GSTAAWNGLKSDD

-466 FYIKVKADDSQIIKF
+466 FYIKVKADASQIVKS

-578 AGEISSVSVTGINAP
+578 AG
-593 AIGTKPDTSAE
+593 
-604 AGSEEYIIASVLW
+604 
-617 SPGDSKFAADKAYTV
+617 
-632 NLTLKAAGTNKFT
+632 
-645 SKVTAT
+645 
-651 VNGQEAKIV
+651 
-660 SGTGTQELRI
+660 
-670 NYTFP
+670 
-675 ALKAGAPAI
+675 APAI
-684 TTQPKSVSVKEG
+684 TTQPKSASVKEG

-702 VAATGEALNYQW
+702 VAAEGEGLSYQW
-714 YQEKGGSAAK
+714 YCESKGSAAK

-734 KAVNVSDDNGTVY
+734 KAVNVPDDNGTAY
-747 YCVVSNKAGEVTA
+747 YCVVSNKAGEVTS
-760 DKATLTVSKLGT
+760 DKATLTVSKLGA
-772 MTAFSDVPEGA
+772 MTTFSDVPEGA

-820 LWRAAGSPAPKSK
+820 LWRAAGSPTPKSK

-839 VATGSYYETAV
+839 VVAGSYYETAV

-871 TCTRAQTVT
+871 ACTRAQTVT

-892 TANSFTDVAEGTY
+892 AANSFTDVAEGTY

-914 KNGITSGTSATT
+914 KNGITSGTSTTT

>member
-1 MKKRTSRLLSAL
+1 MKKRTSRLLSVL

-24 ALGTTA
+24 ALGATA

-50 EIQSIIYKLTDQHA
+50 EIQSIIYKLTGQHA
-64 KRLGAY
+64 KGLGPY

-86 ALSSDDDIISDEGLA
+86 ALSSDDDIISDAGLA

-169 VEVIKWHNSTDGVDV
+169 ATVEWYNSTDGVDV

-280 TCELGGTGY
+280 TCKLGGTGY

-294 SWYDGSLKMNSAGT
+294 GWYDGSLKMNSAGT
-308 FQAGKTYRA
+308 FQAGKAYRA
-317 CLYLLP
+317 CFYLLP

-384 GTAADYTASTSTAGC
+384 GTEADYTASTSTAGC
-399 TVKKV
+399 TVKKI
-404 EYQMFQKIMTN
+404 EYQMFRKTMTD

-453 TVAGLNAN
+453 TVAGLNAK

-466 FYIKVKADDSQIIKF
+466 FYIEVKADASQIVKS

-495 STAVTGSGV
+495 STAVTGTGV
-504 EASDVKWSPADAT
+504 AVSDVKWSPADAT

-529 LKADATHVLADDFKN
+529 LKADAAHVLADDFKN
-544 AGTVTVNGQKAT
+544 AGTVTVNGQEAV
-556 LTSSTKGKFVTYT
+556 LTSTVKGKFVTYT

-578 AGEISSVSVTGINAP
+578 V
-593 AIGTKPDTSAE
+593 
-604 AGSEEYIIASVLW
+604 
-617 SPGDSKFAADKAYTV
+617 
-632 NLTLKAAGTNKFT
+632 
-645 SKVTAT
+645 
-651 VNGQEAKIV
+651 
-660 SGTGTQELRI
+660 
-670 NYTFP
+670 
-675 ALKAGAPAI
+675 GAPAI
-684 TTQPKSVSVKEG
+684 TAQPKSVTVKPG

-714 YQEKGGSAAK
+714 WRETKSGASK

-734 KAVNVSDDNGTVY
+734 KAVNIPDDNGTAY
-747 YCVVSNKAGEVTA
+747 YCVVSNKAGEVTS
-760 DKATLTVSKLGT
+760 DKAKLTVSELGA

-795 GVTSGTSGTTFSPNA
+795 GVTSGTSSTTFSPNA

-833 ESAFTD
+833 ESSFAD
-839 VATGSYYETAV
+839 VAADAYYSDAV
-850 QWAVEN
+850 RWAVEN

-892 TANSFTDVAEGTY
+892 AANAFTDVAEGTY

-914 KNGITSGTSATT
+914 KNGITSGTGANT

-941 LYRCLGK
+941 LHRCMGK

>member
-1 MKKRTSRLLSAL
+1 MKKRTSRLLSVL

-30 LADERYDL
+30 LADERFDL

-50 EIQSIIYKLTDQHA
+50 EIQSIIYELTGQHA
-64 KRLGAY
+64 KGLGAY

-77 SDDLTYYVE
+77 SDDLTYYVV
-86 ALSSDDDIISDEGLA
+86 ASSSDDDIISDAGLA

-108 LNIQKID
+108 LHIEKID
-115 KTWGQPDKIL
+115 RTWGQSDKIL
-125 DRMSVLICV
+125 DRSSVLICV

-169 VEVIKWHNSTDGVDV
+169 
-184 VSGAVAQGGKAYSA
+184 
-198 FVTVTPASGYE
+198 
-209 LVGYSTTKVTVNG
+209 
-222 GSASPVYGGTDYLTV
+222 
-237 AYHFP
+237 
-242 ATGGENSENQNWVTT
+242 ATGGENSENQNRVTT

-280 TCELGGTGY
+280 TCKLGGTGY

-317 CLYLLP
+317 CFYLLP

-372 TVDITELDALKP
+372 TVDIAELDALKP
-384 GTAADYTASTSTAGC
+384 GTTADYTASTSTAGC

-430 AAADGYEFAS
+430 SAADGYEFAS
-440 GSTATWNGLKSDD
+440 GSTATWNGLTSDD

-481 AAMTVTAPEIGKAP
+481 AAMTVAAPEIGKAP
-495 STAVTGSGV
+495 STAVTGNGV

-517 FQAGTAYTVSFT
+517 FQAGTAYTASFT

-578 AGEISSVSVTGINAP
+578 AG
-593 AIGTKPDTSAE
+593 
-604 AGSEEYIIASVLW
+604 
-617 SPGDSKFAADKAYTV
+617 
-632 NLTLKAAGTNKFT
+632 
-645 SKVTAT
+645 
-651 VNGQEAKIV
+651 
-660 SGTGTQELRI
+660 
-670 NYTFP
+670 
-675 ALKAGAPAI
+675 APAI

-696 ADVTFS
+696 ADITFS
-702 VAATGEALNYQW
+702 AAATGEALNYQW
-714 YQEKGGSAAK
+714 YQEKGGNAAK

-734 KAVNVSDDNGTVY
+734 KAVNVSDDNGTAY
-747 YCVVSNKAGEVTA
+747 YCVVSNKAGEVTS
-760 DKATLTVSKLGT
+760 DKATLTVSKLGA
-772 MTAFSDVPEGA
+772 MTTFSDVPEGA

-795 GVTSGTSGTTFSPNA
+795 GVA
-810 DCTRAQIVTF
+810 
-820 LWRAAGSPAPKSK
+820 
-833 ESAFTD
+833 
-839 VATGSYYETAV
+839 
-850 QWAVEN
+850 
-856 GITSG
+856 SG

-892 TANSFTDVAEGTY
+892 TANSFADVADGAY
-905 YTDAVKWAV
+905 YTNAVKWAV
-914 KNGITSGTSATT
+914 KSGVTSGTSATT

>member
-1 MKKRTSRLLSAL
+1 MKKRTSRLLSVL

-30 LADERYDL
+30 LAVEDYDF
-38 YLEVGENAFDKP
+38 YLEVGDNAFDTP
-50 EIQSIIYKLTDQHA
+50 EMKSIISNLTNGRA
-64 KRLGAY
+64 TGLGVYRTLPAHY
-70 TVPRHDW
+70 SGW
-77 SDDLTYYVE
+77 SDETEYYVK
-86 ALSSDDDIISDEGLA
+86 ASSVDEDIISNEGLA
-101 KRPGECL
+101 KRPGECVLTIGHYVARNSSKL
-108 LNIQKID
+108 L
-115 KTWGQPDKIL
+115 GQVGVK
-125 DRMSVLICV
+125 ICV

-169 VEVIKWHNSTDGVDV
+169 AAVEWYNSTDGVDV
-184 VSGAVAQGGKAYSA
+184 VSGAIAQGGKAYSA

-280 TCELGGTGY
+280 TCKLGGTGY

-430 AAADGYEFAS
+430 SAADGYEFAS
-440 GSTATWNGLKSDD
+440 GSTAAWNGLKSDD

-481 AAMTVTAPEIGKAP
+481 AAMTVAAPEIGKAP
-495 STAVTGSGV
+495 SAAVTGNGV
-504 EASDVKWSPADAT
+504 EASDVKWSPTDAT

-544 AGTVTVNGQKAT
+544 VGTVTVNGQKAT

-578 AGEISSVSVTGINAP
+578 AG
-593 AIGTKPDTSAE
+593 
-604 AGSEEYIIASVLW
+604 
-617 SPGDSKFAADKAYTV
+617 
-632 NLTLKAAGTNKFT
+632 
-645 SKVTAT
+645 
-651 VNGQEAKIV
+651 
-660 SGTGTQELRI
+660 
-670 NYTFP
+670 
-675 ALKAGAPAI
+675 APAI
-684 TTQPKSVSVKEG
+684 TTQPKSVSVKES

-702 VAATGEALNYQW
+702 VAATGETLNYQW
-714 YQEKGGSAAK
+714 WCEAKGGAAK

-734 KAVNVSDDNGTVY
+734 KAVNVPDDNGTAY
-747 YCVVSNKAGEVTA
+747 YCVVSNKAGEVTS
-760 DKATLTVSKLGT
+760 DKATLTVSKLGA
-772 MTAFSDVPEGA
+772 MTTFSDVPEGA

-820 LWRAAGSPAPKSK
+820 LWRAAGSPAPKSN

-839 VATGSYYETAV
+839 VAAGSYYETAV

-892 TANSFTDVAEGTY
+892 AANSFTDVADGTY

-914 KNGITSGTSATT
+914 KNGITSGTSSTT

>member
-1 MKKRTSRLLSAL
+1 M
-13 LTLVM
+13 
-18 VLGLLP
+18 
-24 ALGTTA
+24 
-30 LADERYDL
+30 
-38 YLEVGENAFDKP
+38 
-50 EIQSIIYKLTDQHA
+50 
-64 KRLGAY
+64 
-70 TVPRHDW
+70 PRHDW

-86 ALSSDDDIISDEGLA
+86 ALSSDDDIISDAGLA
-101 KRPGECL
+101 KRPGKCL

-115 KTWGQPDKIL
+115 KTWGQPDKLL
-125 DRMSVLICV
+125 DMMSVLICV

-169 VEVIKWHNSTDGVDV
+169 ATVEWYNSTDGVDV

-280 TCELGGTGY
+280 TCKLGGTGY
-289 TLKSM
+289 ALKSM

-317 CLYLLP
+317 CFYLLP

-430 AAADGYEFAS
+430 SAADGYEFAS
-440 GSTATWNGLKSDD
+440 GSTATWNGLTSDD

-481 AAMTVTAPEIGKAP
+481 AAMTVAAPEIGKAP
-495 STAVTGSGV
+495 STAVTGNGV
-504 EASDVKWSPADAT
+504 EASDVKWSPTDAT

-578 AGEISSVSVTGINAP
+578 AGEISSVSVTGIDVP
-593 AIGTKPDTSAE
+593 AIGAKPDTSAE

-684 TTQPKSVSVKEG
+684 TTQPKSASVKEG
-696 ADVTFS
+696 ADVT
-702 VAATGEALNYQW
+702 
-714 YQEKGGSAAK
+714 
-724 VGTNGPTYTI
+724 
-734 KAVNVSDDNGTVY
+734 
-747 YCVVSNKAGEVTA
+747 
-760 DKATLTVSKLGT
+760 
-772 MTAFSDVPEGA
+772 FSDVPEGA

-839 VATGSYYETAV
+839 VVAGSYYETAV

-892 TANSFTDVAEGTY
+892 AANSFTDVADGTY

-914 KNGITSGTSATT
+914 KNGITSGTSTTT